1 MAEQHVRTYEKKV
14 DFQLDH
20 LMMQRQGFQMVFISS
35 NVKISE
41 GFGAGLN
48 ARLASIWDALR
59 PATLFRW
66 LNGNNH
72 HHCRIIAVYERNR

>member
-1 MAEQHVRTYEKKV
+1 MAEQHVRTYEKKA

-20 LMMQRQGFQMVFISS
+20 LMMQREGFQMVFISS

-41 GFGAGLN
+41 SFGAGLN
-48 ARLASIWDALR
+48 ARLANILEALR
-59 PATLFRW
+59 PVALLRW
-66 LNGNNH
+66 FNGNNH